1 MLRKSSDL
9 NFLYGWNCYLNST
22 YHLERKVRV
31 NLVGIFCF
39 RRLYRTHLTSWEE
52 WHRVQ
57 ESLYSNDYELYKQ
70 PQ

>member
-1 MLRKSSDL
+1 MNQFVEKNIAIARQFVTEGFA
-9 NFLYGWNCYLNST
+9 NA
-22 YHLERKVRV
+22 
-31 NLVGIFCF
+31 NLSIFDTA
-39 RRLYRTHLTSWEE
+39 LAPDRTHLTSWEE